1 MSKKKKK
8 FFVVWEGF
16 NPGIY
21 ETWKECQI
29 QTKGYSKAKY
39 KGFPTYEI
47 AKRALYEGPE
57 NYWGKDRFFSSL
69 SDEELKLIG
78 QPIKNSM
85 TVDAACQGVP
95 GPMEYQGVDFF
106 TGKIVFRKG
115 PYLDSTNNI
124 GEYLA
129 LVHAL
134 AYMKNEKDN
143 RPIYSD
149 SKIAM
154 SWIKNKGHR
163 TNHEPSELNEDSFLL
178 LKRADNWLKENSF
191 NNIILKWET
200 KAWGEIPA
208 DFGRK

>member
-1 MSKKKKK
+1 MSKKGKKV
-8 FFVVWEGF
+8 FVVWNGF

-21 ETWKECQI
+21 ETWKECQLQI
-29 QTKGYSKAKY
+29 NGYSKAKY
-39 KGFPTYEI
+39 KGFPTYKKATE
-47 AKRALYEGPE
+47 AFAEGPE
-57 NYWGKDRFFSSL
+57 NYWGKDMFFSSL
-69 SDEELKLIG
+69 SEEELKLIG
-78 QPIKNSM
+78 KPIKNSM

-115 PYLDSTNNI
+115 PFLDSTNNI

-134 AYMKNEKDN
+134 ALMKAKGDL
-143 RPIYSD
+143 RPVYSD
-149 SKIAM
+149 SKIAIG
-154 SWIKNKGHR
+154 WIKSKRHA
-163 TNHEPSELNEDSFLL
+163 TNHKESELNKGSFELL
-178 LKRADNWLKENSF
+178 RRADQWLKENSF
-191 NNIILKWET
+191 TNKIIKWET

>member
-8 FFVVWEGF
+8 FFVVWQGY

-29 QTKGYSKAKY
+29 QTKGYSQAKY
-39 KGFPTYEI
+39 KGFPTLSD
-47 AKRALYEGPE
+47 AKKAFADGYE
-57 NYWGKDRFFSSL
+57 NYWGKNTFISPL
-69 SDEELKLIG
+69 SENEIKLIE
-78 QPIKNSM
+78 QPIKNAM

-95 GPMEYQGVDFF
+95 GIMEYQGVDFF
-106 TGKIVFRKG
+106 TGETIFRQG
-115 PYLDSTNNI
+115 PFPDSTNNI

-134 AYMKNEKDN
+134 AHMKKLGDD

-154 SWIKNKGHR
+154 GWIKNKGHR
-163 TNHEPSELNEDSFLL
+163 TKHQESNENKKSFDLL
-178 LKRADNWLKENSF
+178 RRADKWLKENSF
-191 NNIILKWET
+191 SNKILKWET

>member
-8 FFVVWEGF
+8 FFVVWEGY

-21 ETWKECQI
+21 RTWTECQL
-29 QTKGYSKAKY
+29 QTKGYPKAKY
-39 KGFPTYEI
+39 KGFPTYE
-47 AKRALYEGPE
+47 AAEKAFADGPD
-57 NYWGKDRFFSSL
+57 NYWGKNVFTSSL
-69 SDEELKLIG
+69 SEEELKLIG
-78 QPIKNSM
+78 EPIKNAM

-95 GPMEYQGVDFF
+95 GTMEYQGVDFY

-115 PYLDSTNNI
+115 PFLDATNNI

-134 AYMKNEKDN
+134 ALMKKKGDN

-149 SKIAM
+149 SKIAIG
-154 SWIKNKGHR
+154 WVKNKGHR
-163 TNHEPSELNEDSFLL
+163 TKHKPSEQNKDTFDL
-178 LKRADNWLKENSF
+178 LKRADKWLKNNTFENK
-191 NNIILKWET
+191 ILKWET

>member
-1 MSKKKKK
+1 MTKKKNK
-8 FFVVWEGF
+8 FFVVWDGY

-21 ETWKECQI
+21 KSWEACQLQI
-29 QTKGYSKAKY
+29 KGYSKAKF
-39 KGFPTYEI
+39 KGFRSYEI
-47 AKRALYEGPE
+47 AMKAFNEGFE
-57 NYWGKDRFFSSL
+57 GYWGKDQFFSSL
-69 SDEELKLIG
+69 SKEKLLAIG
-78 QPIKNSM
+78 DPIKNSM

-95 GPMEYQGVDFF
+95 GIMEYKGVDFS
-106 TGKIVFRKG
+106 TGKVVFLKG

-134 AYMKNEKDN
+134 ALMKKTNDT

-149 SKIAM
+149 SKIAI
-154 SWIKNKGHR
+154 SWIKKKRHN
-163 TNHEPSELNEDSFLL
+163 TNHKQSELNKDSFELL
-178 LKRADNWLKENSF
+178 ERADKWLQKNEYDNE
-191 NNIILKWET
+191 ILKWQT